1 MWSASPSA
9 PGATMDPDRMSASAT
24 AVAGRLDATRRRTRE
39 LFAPL
44 SGEDLARQ
52 PSPILSPPLWDLGH
66 IAAYEELWL
75 VHRLTGRAS
84 LHPELADVY
93 DAFETPRR
101 RRADAPILDEAAA
114 HRYLDD
120 VRERALAALAQ
131 ADLSDDASPL
141 TAGGLVF
148 EMVAQHEAQH
158 TETVLQALQAL
169 PPGAYRPPVRRDT
182 PAGREPAGGWAEL
195 PGGAFWMGASEDGF
209 AYDCER
215 PRHRREVGPVLIAR
229 DPVTVREHLAFMEDG
244 GYSRPELWSDD
255 GWRWRERE
263 GVEAPLYWERDGE
276 GGWLARAFDRVEPLD
291 PARPLC
297 HVSAHE
303 ADAHARW
310 AGARLPTEAEW
321 ELAAQG
327 ASADPGAANLDQ
339 LAFATAPRGA
349 YPAAPTGC
357 RQLLGDVWEWTAS
370 ELEGYPGYRA
380 FPYRE
385 YSEVFFGAGLRV
397 LRGGSWATQPIA
409 ARASFRNWDLPE
421 RRQIFAGMRL
431 ARDAA

>member
-1 MWSASPSA
+1 VSDL
-9 PGATMDPDRMSASAT
+9 ATILADR
-24 AVAGRLDATRRRTRE
+24 LEATRRRTRE

-44 SGEDLARQ
+44 SSEDLARQ

-75 VHRLTGRAS
+75 VCRLTGVPS
-84 LHPELADVY
+84 LHPELAEVY
-93 DAFETPRR
+93 DAFETPRA
-101 RRADAPILDEAAA
+101 RRADVTILDEAAA
-114 HRYLDD
+114 GRYLDR
-120 VRERALAALAQ
+120 VRERSLAALAS
-131 ADLSDDASPL
+131 ADLSGDGPPL

-148 EMVAQHEAQH
+148 DMVAQHEAQH
-158 TETVLQALQAL
+158 TETVLQALQTLPAGAYH
-169 PPGAYRPPVRRDT
+169 PPGRRDT
-182 PAGREPAGGWAEL
+182 PEAGEPVGGWAEL
-195 PGGAFWMGASEDGF
+195 PGGDFWMGAGEDGF

-215 PRHRREVGPVLIAR
+215 PRHRREVAPVLIAR
-229 DPVTVREHLAFMEDG
+229 DPVTAGEHLAFMEDG
-244 GYSRPELWSDD
+244 GYSRPELWSPE
-255 GWRWRERE
+255 GWSWRERE
-263 GVEAPLYWERDGE
+263 GVQAPLYWQRDGE
-276 GGWLARAFDRVEPLD
+276 GGWLARAFDRLEPVD
-291 PARPLC
+291 PSRPLC

-327 ASADPGAANLDQ
+327 ASADPSAANLDQ
-339 LAFATAPRGA
+339 LAFGTAPCGA
-349 YPAAPTGC
+349 YPAAPGGC
-357 RQLLGDVWEWTAS
+357 RQLLGDVWEWTATD
-370 ELEGYPGYRA
+370 LDGYPGFRA

-409 ARASFRNWDLPE
+409 ARVSFRNWDLPE
-421 RRQIFAGMRL
+421 RRQIFAGLRL